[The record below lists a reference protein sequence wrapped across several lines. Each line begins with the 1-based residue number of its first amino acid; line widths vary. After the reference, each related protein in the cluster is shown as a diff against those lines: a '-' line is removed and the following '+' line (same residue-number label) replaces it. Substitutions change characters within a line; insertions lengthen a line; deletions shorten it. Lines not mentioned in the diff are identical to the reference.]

1 MMLKWMKEQ
10 KKLDA
15 DFFLE
20 LSDEAQDINELGG
33 FSDDDIASWERELV
47 VQVYG
52 QGAADMMPELGSE
65 SELEDEGED
74 DE

>member
-1 MMLKWMKEQ
+1 MLKWMKEQ

-52 QGAADMMPELGSE
+52 QGVADMMPELGSE

>member
-1 MMLKWMKEQ
+1 MLKWMKEQ

-20 LSDEAQDINELGG
+20 LSDEAQDVNQLGG
-33 FSDDDIASWERELV
+33 FSDDDIASLERELG

-52 QGAADMMPELGSE
+52 QAVAEMMPELGSE

>member
-1 MMLKWMKEQ
+1 MKEQ
-10 KKLDA
+10 KKLDV

-20 LSDEAQDINELGG
+20 LSDEARDINEVGG
-33 FSDDDIASWERELV
+33 LSQGDIASWEHELS

-52 QGAADMMPELGSE
+52 QGVGLNLSWRTK
-65 SELEDEGED
+65 D

>member
-1 MMLKWMKEQ
+1 MLKWMKEQ

-20 LSDEAQDINELGG
+20 LSDEAQDVNQLGG
-33 FSDDDIASWERELV
+33 FSDDDIASWERELG

-52 QGAADMMPELGSE
+52 QVVAEMMPELGSE